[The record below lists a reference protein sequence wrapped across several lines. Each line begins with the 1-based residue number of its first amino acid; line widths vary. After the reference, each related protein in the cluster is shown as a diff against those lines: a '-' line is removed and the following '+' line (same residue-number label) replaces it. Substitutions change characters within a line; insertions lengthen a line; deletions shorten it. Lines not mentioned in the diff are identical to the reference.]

1 MFRKVPV
8 ILCLV
13 ICLIFLSLFTWEFL
27 DKKEGETF
35 YRNVLPSTNIKDINK
50 LENEYE
56 GATGY
61 IEIPDTSISYPIMQ
75 GKDNSYYLKHLPNGK
90 SNKMGSIFLDYRNN
104 GFNDKNTIIYG
115 HNFNNGTMFSDLLNY
130 KSSEFYKKHSNYKI
144 YTSDKVIEVSIV
156 AVYIAD
162 ATKEELPINF
172 ESLDDFESYMNMALK
187 NSLINSNESI
197 GYDDSLI
204 TLCTCSNGS
213 WKSRLIV
220 IGKVLN

>member
-1 MFRKVPV
+1 MLRKVSI

-13 ICLIFLSLFTWEFL
+13 ICLIFLGLFTLEFL

-35 YRNVLPSTNIKDINK
+35 YKNVLPSTNIKDINK

-56 GATGY
+56 RATGY
-61 IEIPDTSISYPIMQ
+61 IDIPNTSISYPIMQ
-75 GKDNSYYLKHLPNGK
+75 GEDNSYYLKHLPNGDR
-90 SNKMGSIFLDYRNN
+90 NKMGSIFLDYRNN

-130 KSSEFYKKHSNYKI
+130 KSFEFYKNHSNYKI
-144 YTSDKVIEVSIV
+144 YTSDKVIEVAIF

-162 ATKEELPINF
+162 ATKDELPINF
-172 ESLDDFESYMNMALK
+172 ESTDFEDYLDMVLESN
-187 NSLINSNESI
+187 LINSEVSI
-197 GYDDSLI
+197 DSEDNLI

-213 WKSRLIV
+213 WKNRLIV

>member
-1 MFRKVPV
+1 MLRKVSI

-13 ICLIFLSLFTWEFL
+13 ICLIFLGLFTLEFL

-35 YRNVLPSTNIKDINK
+35 YKNVLPSTNIKDINK

-61 IEIPDTSISYPIMQ
+61 IDIPNTNISYPIMQ
-75 GKDNSYYLKHLPNGK
+75 GEDNSYYLKHLPNGDR
-90 SNKMGSIFLDYRNN
+90 NKMGSIFLDYRNN

-130 KSSEFYKKHSNYKI
+130 KSFEFYKNHSNYKI
-144 YTSDKVIEVSIV
+144 YTSDKVIEVAIF

-162 ATKEELPINF
+162 ATKDELPINF
-172 ESLDDFESYMNMALK
+172 ESTDYDDYLDMVLESN
-187 NSLINSNESI
+187 LINSEVSI
-197 GYDDSLI
+197 DSEDNLI

-213 WKSRLIV
+213 WKNRLIV

>member
-1 MFRKVPV
+1 MLRKVSI

-13 ICLIFLSLFTWEFL
+13 ICLIFLGLFTLEFL

-35 YRNVLPSTNIKDINK
+35 YKNVLPSTNIKDINK

-61 IEIPDTSISYPIMQ
+61 IDIPSTSISYPIMQ
-75 GKDNSYYLKHLPNGK
+75 GEDNSYYLKHLPNGDR
-90 SNKMGSIFLDYRNN
+90 NKMGSIFLDYRNN

-130 KSSEFYKKHSNYKI
+130 KSFEFYKNHSNYKI
-144 YTSDKVIEVSIV
+144 YTSDKVIEVAIF

-162 ATKEELPINF
+162 ATKDELPINF
-172 ESLDDFESYMNMALK
+172 ESTDFDDYLDMVLESN
-187 NSLINSNESI
+187 LINSEVSI
-197 GYDDSLI
+197 DSEDNLI

-213 WKSRLIV
+213 WKNRLIV

>member
-1 MFRKVPV
+1 MLRKVSI

-13 ICLIFLSLFTWEFL
+13 ICLIFLSLFTLEFL

-35 YRNVLPSTNIKDINK
+35 YKNVLPSTNIKDINK

-56 GATGY
+56 GAIGY
-61 IEIPDTSISYPIMQ
+61 IDIPNTNVSYPIMQ
-75 GKDNSYYLKHLPNGK
+75 GEDNSYYLKHLPNGDR
-90 SNKMGSIFLDYRNN
+90 NKMGSIFLDYRNN

-130 KSSEFYKKHSNYKI
+130 KSFEFYKNHSNYKI
-144 YTSDKVIEVSIV
+144 YTSDKVIEVAIF

-162 ATKEELPINF
+162 ATKDELPINF
-172 ESLDDFESYMNMALK
+172 ESTDFDDYLDMVLESN
-187 NSLINSNESI
+187 LINSEVSI
-197 GYDDSLI
+197 DSEDNLI

-213 WKSRLIV
+213 WKNRLIV

>member
-1 MFRKVPV
+1 MLRKVSI

-13 ICLIFLSLFTWEFL
+13 ICLIFLGLFTLEFL

-35 YRNVLPSTNIKDINK
+35 YKNVLPSTNIKDINK

-61 IEIPDTSISYPIMQ
+61 IDIPNTNISYPIMQ
-75 GKDNSYYLKHLPNGK
+75 GEDNSYYLKHLPNGDR
-90 SNKMGSIFLDYRNN
+90 NKMGSIFLDYRNN

-130 KSSEFYKKHSNYKI
+130 KSFEFYKNHSNYKI
-144 YTSDKVIEVSIV
+144 YTSDKVIEVAIF
-156 AVYIAD
+156 AIYIAD
-162 ATKEELPINF
+162 ATKDELPINF
-172 ESLDDFESYMNMALK
+172 ESTDFDDYLDMVLESN
-187 NSLINSNESI
+187 LINSEVSI
-197 GYDDSLI
+197 DSEDNLI

-213 WKSRLIV
+213 WKNRLIV

>member
-1 MFRKVPV
+1 MIRKVPV

-13 ICLIFLSLFTWEFL
+13 ICLIFLSLFTWESL

-61 IEIPDTSISYPIMQ
+61 IDIPNTSISYPIMQ
-75 GKDNSYYLKHLPNGK
+75 GEDNSYYLKHLPNGDR
-90 SNKMGSIFLDYRNN
+90 NKMGSIFLDYRNN

-130 KSSEFYKKHSNYKI
+130 KSFEFYKNHSNYKI
-144 YTSDKVIEVSIV
+144 YTSDKVIEVAIF

-162 ATKEELPINF
+162 ATKDELPINF
-172 ESLDDFESYMNMALK
+172 ESTDFEDYLDMVLESN
-187 NSLINSNESI
+187 LINSEVSI
-197 GYDDSLI
+197 DSEDNLI

-213 WKSRLIV
+213 WKNRLIV

>member
-1 MFRKVPV
+1 MLRKVSI

-13 ICLIFLSLFTWEFL
+13 ICLIFLGLFTLEFL

-35 YRNVLPSTNIKDINK
+35 YKNVLPSTNIKDINK

-61 IEIPDTSISYPIMQ
+61 IDIPSTSISYPIMQ
-75 GKDNSYYLKHLPNGK
+75 GEDNSYYLKHLPNGDR
-90 SNKMGSIFLDYRNN
+90 NKMGSIFLDYRNN

-130 KSSEFYKKHSNYKI
+130 KSFEFYKNHSNYKI
-144 YTSDKVIEVSIV
+144 YTSDKVIEVAIF

-162 ATKEELPINF
+162 ATKDELPINF
-172 ESLDDFESYMNMALK
+172 ESTDFDDYLDMVLESN
-187 NSLINSNESI
+187 LINSEVSI
-197 GYDDSLI
+197 DSDDSLI

-213 WKSRLIV
+213 WKNRLIV

>member
-1 MFRKVPV
+1 MLRKVSI

-13 ICLIFLSLFTWEFL
+13 ICLIFLGLFTLEFL

-35 YRNVLPSTNIKDINK
+35 YKNVLPSTNIKDINK

-61 IEIPDTSISYPIMQ
+61 IDIPNTSISYPIMQ
-75 GKDNSYYLKHLPNGK
+75 GEDNSYYLKHLPNGDR
-90 SNKMGSIFLDYRNN
+90 NKMGSIFLDYRNN

-130 KSSEFYKKHSNYKI
+130 KSFEFYKNHSNYKI
-144 YTSDKVIEVSIV
+144 YTSDKVIEVAIF

-162 ATKEELPINF
+162 ATKDELPINF
-172 ESLDDFESYMNMALK
+172 ESTDFDDYLDMVLESN
-187 NSLINSNESI
+187 LINSEVSI
-197 GYDDSLI
+197 DSEDNLI

-213 WKSRLIV
+213 LKNRLIV

>member
-1 MFRKVPV
+1 MLRKVSI

-13 ICLIFLSLFTWEFL
+13 ICLIFLGLFTLEFL

-35 YRNVLPSTNIKDINK
+35 YKNVLPSSNIKDINK

-61 IEIPDTSISYPIMQ
+61 IDIPNTNISYPIMQ
-75 GKDNSYYLKHLPNGK
+75 GEDNSYYLKHLPNGDR
-90 SNKMGSIFLDYRNN
+90 NKMGSIFLDYRNN

-130 KSSEFYKKHSNYKI
+130 KSFEFYKNHSNYKI
-144 YTSDKVIEVSIV
+144 YTSDKVIEVAIF

-162 ATKEELPINF
+162 ATKDELPINF
-172 ESLDDFESYMNMALK
+172 ESTDFDDYLDMVLESN
-187 NSLINSNESI
+187 LINSEVSI
-197 GYDDSLI
+197 DSEDNLI

-213 WKSRLIV
+213 WKNRLIV
-220 IGKVLN
+220 IGNLKI

>member
-1 MFRKVPV
+1 MLRKVSI

-13 ICLIFLSLFTWEFL
+13 ICLIFLGLFTLEFL

-35 YRNVLPSTNIKDINK
+35 YKNVLPSTNIKDINK

-61 IEIPDTSISYPIMQ
+61 IDIPNTSISYPIMQ
-75 GKDNSYYLKHLPNGK
+75 GEDNSYYLKHLPNGDR
-90 SNKMGSIFLDYRNN
+90 NKMGSIFLDYRNN

-130 KSSEFYKKHSNYKI
+130 KSFEFYKNHSNYKI
-144 YTSDKVIEVSIV
+144 YTSDKVIEVAIF

-162 ATKEELPINF
+162 ATKDELPINF
-172 ESLDDFESYMNMALK
+172 ESTDFEDYLDMVLESN
-187 NSLINSNESI
+187 LINSEVSI
-197 GYDDSLI
+197 DSDDSLI

-213 WKSRLIV
+213 WKNRLIV

>member
-1 MFRKVPV
+1 MLRKVSI

-13 ICLIFLSLFTWEFL
+13 ICLIFLGLFTLEFL

-35 YRNVLPSTNIKDINK
+35 YKNVLPSSNIKDINK

-61 IEIPDTSISYPIMQ
+61 IDIPNTNISYPIMQ
-75 GKDNSYYLKHLPNGK
+75 GEDNSYYLKHLPNGDR
-90 SNKMGSIFLDYRNN
+90 NKMGSIFLDYRNN

-130 KSSEFYKKHSNYKI
+130 KSFEFYKNHSNYKI
-144 YTSDKVIEVSIV
+144 YTSDKVIEVAIF
-156 AVYIAD
+156 AIYIAD
-162 ATKEELPINF
+162 ATKDELPINF
-172 ESLDDFESYMNMALK
+172 ESTDFDDYLDMVLESN
-187 NSLINSNESI
+187 LINSEVSI
-197 GYDDSLI
+197 DSEDNLI

-213 WKSRLIV
+213 WKNRLIV

>member
-1 MFRKVPV
+1 MLRKVSI

-13 ICLIFLSLFTWEFL
+13 ICLIFLGLFTLEFL

-35 YRNVLPSTNIKDINK
+35 YKNVLPSTNIKDINK

-61 IEIPDTSISYPIMQ
+61 IDIPNTNISYPIMQ
-75 GKDNSYYLKHLPNGK
+75 GEDNSYYLKHLPNGDR
-90 SNKMGSIFLDYRNN
+90 NKMGSIFLDYRNN

-130 KSSEFYKKHSNYKI
+130 KSFEFYKKHSNYKI
-144 YTSDKVIEVSIV
+144 YTSDKVIEVAIF

-162 ATKEELPINF
+162 ATKDELPINF
-172 ESLDDFESYMNMALK
+172 ESTDFDDYLDMVLESN
-187 NSLINSNESI
+187 LINSEVSI
-197 GYDDSLI
+197 DSEDNLI

-213 WKSRLIV
+213 WKNRLIV

>member
-1 MFRKVPV
+1 MLRKVSI

-13 ICLIFLSLFTWEFL
+13 ICLIFLGLFTLEFL

-35 YRNVLPSTNIKDINK
+35 YKNVLPSTNIKDINK

-61 IEIPDTSISYPIMQ
+61 IDIPNTNISYPIMQ
-75 GKDNSYYLKHLPNGK
+75 GEDNSYYLKHLPNGDR
-90 SNKMGSIFLDYRNN
+90 NKMGSIFLDYRNN

-130 KSSEFYKKHSNYKI
+130 KSFEFYKNHLNYKI
-144 YTSDKVIEVSIV
+144 YTSDKIIEVAIF

-162 ATKEELPINF
+162 ATKDELPINF
-172 ESLDDFESYMNMALK
+172 ESTDFDDYLDMVLESN
-187 NSLINSNESI
+187 LINSEVSI
-197 GYDDSLI
+197 DSEDNLI

-213 WKSRLIV
+213 WK
-220 IGKVLN
+220 K

>member
-1 MFRKVPV
+1 MLRKVSI

-13 ICLIFLSLFTWEFL
+13 ICLIFLGLFTLEFL

-35 YRNVLPSTNIKDINK
+35 YKNVLPSTNIKDINK

-61 IEIPDTSISYPIMQ
+61 IDIPNTSISYPIMQ
-75 GKDNSYYLKHLPNGK
+75 GEDNSYYLKHLPNGDR
-90 SNKMGSIFLDYRNN
+90 NKMGSIFLDYRNN

-130 KSSEFYKKHSNYKI
+130 KSFEFYKNHSNYKI
-144 YTSDKVIEVSIV
+144 YTSDKVIEVAIF

-162 ATKEELPINF
+162 ATKDELPINF
-172 ESLDDFESYMNMALK
+172 ESTDFDDYLDMVLESN
-187 NSLINSNESI
+187 LINSEVSI
-197 GYDDSLI
+197 DSDDSLI

-213 WKSRLIV
+213 WKNRLIV

>member
-1 MFRKVPV
+1 MLKKVSI

-13 ICLIFLSLFTWEFL
+13 ICLIFLGLFTLEFL

-35 YRNVLPSTNIKDINK
+35 YKNVLPSTNIKDINK

-61 IEIPDTSISYPIMQ
+61 IDIPNTNISYPIMQ
-75 GKDNSYYLKHLPNGK
+75 GEDNSYYLKHLPNGDR
-90 SNKMGSIFLDYRNN
+90 NKMGSIFLDYRNN

-130 KSSEFYKKHSNYKI
+130 KSFEFYKKHSNYKI
-144 YTSDKVIEVSIV
+144 YTSDKVIEVAIF

-162 ATKEELPINF
+162 ATKDELPINF
-172 ESLDDFESYMNMALK
+172 ESTDFEDYLDMVLESN
-187 NSLINSNESI
+187 LINSEVSI
-197 GYDDSLI
+197 DSEDNLI

-213 WKSRLIV
+213 WKNRLIV

>member
-1 MFRKVPV
+1 MLRKVPV

-13 ICLIFLSLFTWEFL
+13 ICLIFLSLFTWESL

-61 IEIPDTSISYPIMQ
+61 IDIPNTSISYPIMQ
-75 GKDNSYYLKHLPNGK
+75 GEDNSYYLKHLPNGDR
-90 SNKMGSIFLDYRNN
+90 NKMGSIFLDYRNN

-130 KSSEFYKKHSNYKI
+130 KSFEFYKNHSNYKI
-144 YTSDKVIEVSIV
+144 YTSDKVIEVAIF

-162 ATKEELPINF
+162 ATKDELPINF
-172 ESLDDFESYMNMALK
+172 ESTDFEDYLDMVLESN
-187 NSLINSNESI
+187 LINSEVSI
-197 GYDDSLI
+197 DSEDNLI

-213 WKSRLIV
+213 WKNRLIV
-220 IGKVLN
+220 SGKVLN

>member
-1 MFRKVPV
+1 MLRKVPV

-13 ICLIFLSLFTWEFL
+13 ICLIFLSLFTLEFL

-35 YRNVLPSTNIKDINK
+35 YKNVLPSTNIKDINK

-130 KSSEFYKKHSNYKI
+130 KSFEFYKKHSNYKI
-144 YTSDKVIEVSIV
+144 YTSDKVIEVAIF

-162 ATKEELPINF
+162 ATKDELPINF
-172 ESLDDFESYMNMALK
+172 ESTDFEDYLDMVLESN
-187 NSLINSNESI
+187 LINSEVSI
-197 GYDDSLI
+197 DSEDNLI

-213 WKSRLIV
+213 WKNRLIV

>member
-1 MFRKVPV
+1 MLRKVSI

-13 ICLIFLSLFTWEFL
+13 ICLIFLGLFTLEFL

-35 YRNVLPSTNIKDINK
+35 YKNVLPSTNIKDINK

-61 IEIPDTSISYPIMQ
+61 IDIPNTSISYPIMQ
-75 GKDNSYYLKHLPNGK
+75 GEDNSYYLKHLPNGDR
-90 SNKMGSIFLDYRNN
+90 NKMGSIFLDYRNN

-130 KSSEFYKKHSNYKI
+130 KSFEFYKNHSNYKI
-144 YTSDKVIEVSIV
+144 YTSDKVIEVAIF

-162 ATKEELPINF
+162 ATKDELPINF
-172 ESLDDFESYMNMALK
+172 ESTDFEDYLDMVLESN
-187 NSLINSNESI
+187 LINSEVSI
-197 GYDDSLI
+197 DSEDNLI
-204 TLCTCSNGS
+204 TLCTCSKGS
-213 WKSRLIV
+213 WKNRLIV

>member
-1 MFRKVPV
+1 MLRKVSI

-13 ICLIFLSLFTWEFL
+13 ICLIFLGLFTLEFL

-35 YRNVLPSTNIKDINK
+35 YKNVLPSTNIKDINK

-61 IEIPDTSISYPIMQ
+61 IDIPNTNISYPIMQ
-75 GKDNSYYLKHLPNGK
+75 GEDNSYYLKHLPNGDR
-90 SNKMGSIFLDYRNN
+90 NKMGSIFLDYRNN

-130 KSSEFYKKHSNYKI
+130 KSFEFYKNHSNYKI
-144 YTSDKVIEVSIV
+144 YTSDKVIEVAIF

-162 ATKEELPINF
+162 ATKDELPINF
-172 ESLDDFESYMNMALK
+172 ESTDFEDYLDMVLESN
-187 NSLINSNESI
+187 LINSEVSI
-197 GYDDSLI
+197 DSEDNLI

-213 WKSRLIV
+213 WKNRLIV

>member
-13 ICLIFLSLFTWEFL
+13 ICLIFLGLFTWESL

-61 IEIPDTSISYPIMQ
+61 IDIPNTSISYPIMQ
-75 GKDNSYYLKHLPNGK
+75 GEDNSYYLKHLPNGDR
-90 SNKMGSIFLDYRNN
+90 NKMGSIFLDYRNN

-130 KSSEFYKKHSNYKI
+130 KSFEFYKNHSNYKI
-144 YTSDKVIEVSIV
+144 YTSDKVIEVAIF

-162 ATKEELPINF
+162 ATKDELPINF
-172 ESLDDFESYMNMALK
+172 ESTDFDDYLDMVLESN
-187 NSLINSNESI
+187 LINSEVSI
-197 GYDDSLI
+197 DSEDNLI

-213 WKSRLIV
+213 WKNRLIV

>member
-1 MFRKVPV
+1 MLRKVSI

-13 ICLIFLSLFTWEFL
+13 ICLIFLGLFTLEFL

-35 YRNVLPSTNIKDINK
+35 YKNVLPSSNIKDINK

-61 IEIPDTSISYPIMQ
+61 IDIPNTNISYPIMQ
-75 GKDNSYYLKHLPNGK
+75 GEDNSYYLKHLPNGDR
-90 SNKMGSIFLDYRNN
+90 NKMGSIFLDYRNN

-130 KSSEFYKKHSNYKI
+130 KSFEFYKNHSNYKI
-144 YTSDKVIEVSIV
+144 YTSDKVIEVAIF

-162 ATKEELPINF
+162 ATKDELPINF
-172 ESLDDFESYMNMALK
+172 ESTDFDDYLDMVLESN
-187 NSLINSNESI
+187 LINSEVSI
-197 GYDDSLI
+197 DSDDSLI

-213 WKSRLIV
+213 WKNRLIV

>member
-1 MFRKVPV
+1 MLRKVSI

-13 ICLIFLSLFTWEFL
+13 ICLIFLGLFTLEFL

-35 YRNVLPSTNIKDINK
+35 YKNVLPSTNIKDINK

-61 IEIPDTSISYPIMQ
+61 IDIPNTNISYPIMQ
-75 GKDNSYYLKHLPNGK
+75 GEDNSYYLKHLPNGDR
-90 SNKMGSIFLDYRNN
+90 NKMGSIFLDYRNN

-130 KSSEFYKKHSNYKI
+130 KSFEFYKNHSNYKI
-144 YTSDKVIEVSIV
+144 YTSDKVIEVAIF

-162 ATKEELPINF
+162 ATKDELPINF
-172 ESLDDFESYMNMALK
+172 ESTDFDDYLDMVLESN
-187 NSLINSNESI
+187 LINSEVSI
-197 GYDDSLI
+197 DSEDNLI

-213 WKSRLIV
+213 WKNRLIV

>member
-1 MFRKVPV
+1 MLRKVPV

-13 ICLIFLSLFTWEFL
+13 ICLIFLGLFTLEFL

-61 IEIPDTSISYPIMQ
+61 IDIPNTNISYPIMQ
-75 GKDNSYYLKHLPNGK
+75 GEDNSYYLKHLPNGDR
-90 SNKMGSIFLDYRNN
+90 NKMGSIFLDYRNN

-130 KSSEFYKKHSNYKI
+130 KSFEFYKKHSNYKI
-144 YTSDKVIEVSIV
+144 YTSDKVIEVAIF

-162 ATKEELPINF
+162 ATKDELPINF
-172 ESLDDFESYMNMALK
+172 ESTDFEDYLDMVLESN
-187 NSLINSNESI
+187 LINSEVSI
-197 GYDDSLI
+197 DSEDNLI

-213 WKSRLIV
+213 WKNRLIV

>member
-13 ICLIFLSLFTWEFL
+13 ICLIFLSLFTWESL

-75 GKDNSYYLKHLPNGK
+75 GEDNSYYLKHLPNGDR
-90 SNKMGSIFLDYRNN
+90 NKMGSIFLDYRNN

-130 KSSEFYKKHSNYKI
+130 KSFEFYKNHSNYKI
-144 YTSDKVIEVSIV
+144 YTSDKVIEVAV
-156 AVYIAD
+156 FAVYIAD
-162 ATKEELPINF
+162 ATKDELPINF
-172 ESLDDFESYMNMALK
+172 ESTDFEDYLDMVLESN
-187 NSLINSNESI
+187 LINSEVSI
-197 GYDDSLI
+197 DSEDNLI

-213 WKSRLIV
+213 WKNRLIV

>member
-1 MFRKVPV
+1 MLRKVPV

-13 ICLIFLSLFTWEFL
+13 ICLIFLSLFTWESL
-27 DKKEGETF
+27 GKKEGETF

-61 IEIPDTSISYPIMQ
+61 IDIPNTSISYPIMQ
-75 GKDNSYYLKHLPNGK
+75 GEDNSYYLKHLPNGDR
-90 SNKMGSIFLDYRNN
+90 NKMGSIFLDYRNN

-130 KSSEFYKKHSNYKI
+130 KSFEFYKNHSNYKI
-144 YTSDKVIEVSIV
+144 YTSDKVIEVAIF

-162 ATKEELPINF
+162 ATKDELPINF
-172 ESLDDFESYMNMALK
+172 ESTDFDDYLDMVLESN
-187 NSLINSNESI
+187 LINSEVSI
-197 GYDDSLI
+197 DSEDNLI

-213 WKSRLIV
+213 WKNRLIV

>member
-1 MFRKVPV
+1 MLRKVSI

-13 ICLIFLSLFTWEFL
+13 ICLIFLGLFTLEFL

-35 YRNVLPSTNIKDINK
+35 YKNVLPSTNIKDINK

-56 GATGY
+56 RATGY
-61 IEIPDTSISYPIMQ
+61 IDIPNTSISYPIMQ
-75 GKDNSYYLKHLPNGK
+75 GEDNSYYLKHLPNGDR
-90 SNKMGSIFLDYRNN
+90 NKMGSIFLDYRNN

-130 KSSEFYKKHSNYKI
+130 KSFEFYKNHSNYKI
-144 YTSDKVIEVSIV
+144 YTSDKVIEVAIF

-162 ATKEELPINF
+162 ATKDELPINF
-172 ESLDDFESYMNMALK
+172 ESTDFDDYLDMVLESN
-187 NSLINSNESI
+187 LINSEVSI
-197 GYDDSLI
+197 DSEDNLI

-213 WKSRLIV
+213 WKNRLIV

>member
-1 MFRKVPV
+1 MLRKVSI

-13 ICLIFLSLFTWEFL
+13 ICLIFLGLFTLEFL
-27 DKKEGETF
+27 DKNEGETF
-35 YRNVLPSTNIKDINK
+35 YENVLPSTNIKDINK

-61 IEIPDTSISYPIMQ
+61 IDIPNTSISYPIMQ
-75 GKDNSYYLKHLPNGK
+75 GEDNSYYLKHLPNGDR
-90 SNKMGSIFLDYRNN
+90 NKMGSIFLDYRNN

-130 KSSEFYKKHSNYKI
+130 KSFEFYKNHSNYKI
-144 YTSDKVIEVSIV
+144 YTSDKVIEVAV
-156 AVYIAD
+156 FAVYIAD
-162 ATKEELPINF
+162 ATKDELPINF
-172 ESLDDFESYMNMALK
+172 ESTDFEDYLDMVLESN
-187 NSLINSNESI
+187 LINSEVSI
-197 GYDDSLI
+197 DSEDNLI

-213 WKSRLIV
+213 WKNRLIV